1 MNNKGFLLIQNLLG
15 LFLLGLVVLVCL
27 STLNSAIYN
36 LGLTKTKMEMIYTAE
51 SIIEQIK
58 SFDYNNTEDTE
69 FIFDMQLIELIETL
83 KKQEEASI
91 FLPLD
96 MENLEYKYICHI
108 YKIEKDN
115 LWEVMISITSKNEVK
130 NINNVEIMA
139 LLPIPK

>member
-69 FIFDMQLIELIETL
+69 FIFDMQLIELIET
-83 KKQEEASI
+83 
-91 FLPLD
+91 
-96 MENLEYKYICHI
+96 
-108 YKIEKDN
+108 
-115 LWEVMISITSKNEVK
+115 
-130 NINNVEIMA
+130 
-139 LLPIPK
+139 

>member
-83 KKQEEASI
+83 KNQEEASI

>member
-1 MNNKGFLLIQNLLG
+1 
-15 LFLLGLVVLVCL
+15 
-27 STLNSAIYN
+27 
-36 LGLTKTKMEMIYTAE
+36 
-51 SIIEQIK
+51 
-58 SFDYNNTEDTE
+58 
-69 FIFDMQLIELIETL
+69 
-83 KKQEEASI
+83 
-91 FLPLD
+91 